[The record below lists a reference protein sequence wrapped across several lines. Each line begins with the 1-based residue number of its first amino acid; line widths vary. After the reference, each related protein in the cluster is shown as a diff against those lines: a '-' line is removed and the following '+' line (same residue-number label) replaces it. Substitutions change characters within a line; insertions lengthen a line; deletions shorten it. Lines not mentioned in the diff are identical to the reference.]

1 MVNYSRM
8 TGAAGLLALLLTG
21 CGNGDSLT
29 PATAP
34 SLDLPPSQIPP
45 TTPTSTT
52 PPVTQPDVPSVTPPA
67 AVPPVTPSVAPPPV
81 PPPIVPP
88 VTPPVVAVAYANCMD
103 STVAGSYEEQ
113 RLPNILQRGDTQS
126 FSDQILS
133 ASAFDG
139 FGPQFAKQL
148 CQDGAVKTFS
158 DAIKIVKTA
167 GDTVWQA
174 AVDRVQG
181 RKISGSLPQ
190 SDDRMLYWARLHMT
204 LALRQWLP
212 QIPLTLHQRSQL
224 QWLLE
229 KSSRGQYAIQFPS
242 GKNIKRIII
251 SGFDPFTLGT
261 PGANYPSTNIRIGN
275 PSGAIALALNGK
287 QIALPDGSTA
297 VIQTYLLPVNYAPF
311 REGMQEHTLA
321 PFFTGPEHVLASIS
335 MSQGEAGVFNIENW
349 NGRYH
354 ATAFAD
360 NLGVVIPYGLTP
372 SMQDADIY
380 PPEDMLG
387 YNPQPWVKEKPAQ
400 YTLTSLPIDKIMA
413 ANTGTGVINA
423 ANAATGGYTMVWHTQ
438 YAYFADCSKFIT
450 SSFTSNYTAY
460 PPATPPAAPPAS
472 ACAYKGGGSNYLS
485 NESAYRNTLLRDTL
499 NPSIAAGHL
508 HVPIMTNFDDNDDG
522 KITDAKFESYR
533 DSIVQQTTSIVAAL
547 AKSLL

>member
-1 MVNYSRM
+1 MINYSRM
-8 TGAAGLLALLLTG
+8 TGAAGLLTLLLTG

-34 SLDLPPSQIPP
+34 SPDLPPSQIPP

-52 PPVTQPDVPSVTPPA
+52 PPVTQPVVPSVAPPVNPP
-67 AVPPVTPSVAPPPV
+67 AVPPVTPT
-81 PPPIVPP
+81 
-88 VTPPVVAVAYANCMD
+88 VTPPVVPPPVIPVAYANCMD
-103 STVAGSYEEQ
+103 STVPGSYEEQ
-113 RLPNILQRGDTQS
+113 RLPNILQSGDTQS

-139 FGPQFAKQL
+139 FGPQFTKQL

-167 GDTVWQA
+167 GDAVWQA

-212 QIPLTLHQRSQL
+212 QIPLTLQQRSQL

-229 KSSRGQYAIQFPS
+229 KSSRGQYAIQFPT

-261 PGANYPSTNIRIGN
+261 PGANHPGTNIRIGN

-311 REGMQEHTLA
+311 RQGMQEHTLA

-335 MSQGEAGVFNIENW
+335 MSQGGYGEFWIENW

-360 NLGVVIPYGLTP
+360 NLNVVIPYGLTP
-372 SMQDADIY
+372 SMQDADVY

-387 YNPQPWVKEKPAQ
+387 YNPQPWVKDKPAQ

-413 ANTGTGVINA
+413 ANTGAGIT
-423 ANAATGGYTMVWHTQ
+423 NAATAATEGYQPVWHTQ
-438 YAYFADCSKFIT
+438 YKYFADCSKFSP
-450 SSFTSNYTAY
+450 SSFNTNYTTY
-460 PPATPPAAPPAS
+460 PPSTLPAAPPAT
-472 ACAYKGGGSNYLS
+472 ACAYEGGGGNYLS
-485 NESAYRNTLLRDTL
+485 NESAYRNTLLRDSL
-499 NPSIAAGHL
+499 NSSIFAGHL
-508 HVPIMTNFDDNDDG
+508 HVPVMTNFDDDDDG

-533 DSIVQQTTSIVAAL
+533 DSIVRQATLIVAAI
-547 AKSLL
+547 AKSLP